1 MLSADLLRA
10 AEEIPR
16 SHGGWGVHD
25 GILVDSDGD
34 SGEASVEHQ
43 LLPPQDRR
51 HARLLLLLLI
61 DPTPHRRR
69 RQLAR

>member
-1 MLSADLLRA
+1 LLR
-10 AEEIPR
+10 
-16 SHGGWGVHD
+16 GWGVHD

-34 SGEASVEHQ
+34 SGEASVEHE

-61 DPTPHRRR
+61 DPTPSPSSSA